1 MRNAG
6 RIVGV
11 SVLAAV
17 CLLAWVG
24 GAAAQDKPVTAS
36 DAWVKLPDAGA
47 TSTVAFATV
56 QNPGMYAIY
65 LISGSSDVAGKV
77 EFRDASKANAV
88 QEDVTVLQYD
98 STYMDPKGIH
108 IYLSE
113 LKRPLKEGETINIT
127 LKTELGLP
135 VEVAAVVKKQP

>member
-1 MRNAG
+1 MRNVLG
-6 RIVGV
+6 KFGVGL
-11 SVLAAV
+11 LAAV
-17 CLLAWVG
+17 CAVAASSLAM
-24 GAAAQDKPVTAS
+24 AQDKPVTAS

-47 TSTVAFATV
+47 TSTVVYATI

-65 LISGSSDVAGKV
+65 LVSGATDVAGKV
-77 EFRDASKANAV
+77 EFRDASKANSV

-98 STYMDPKGIH
+98 STYMNPKGVH

-113 LKRPLKEGETINIT
+113 LKRPLKEGETIAIT

-135 VEVAAVVKKQP
+135 VEVAAVVKKE

>member
-1 MRNAG
+1 MRNVG
-6 RIVGV
+6 RRLGVG
-11 SVLAAV
+11 VLAAL
-17 CLLAWVG
+17 CLFVG
-24 GAAAQDKPVTAS
+24 AAAAQDKPVTAS
-36 DAWVKLPDAGA
+36 NGWVQLPDAGA
-47 TSTVAFATV
+47 TSAVAFATV

-65 LISGSSDVAGKV
+65 LISGSTDVAAKV

-108 IYLSE
+108 IYLSG

-135 VEVAAVVKKQP
+135 VEVAAVVKKQ